1 MSPILTDEAVVLRK
15 TDYGE
20 TSKIV
25 ALYTERGGKISGIVK
40 GGRGDGGKR
49 GRVLDPL
56 NLVQVTYYDKESREV
71 QTVSS
76 ADLLEGR
83 RRLREDALGTMY
95 GFAAL
100 ELTLGSTSERDPN
113 PRLFRGLKRI
123 LQLFD
128 ERREPPS
135 TTMAR
140 YFAFLLG
147 EVGFDLPTERCAVC
161 DKPLGAGAEVGYR
174 STRGFACGECARR
187 EGSFAPLPTEL
198 FAELVSLK
206 TGGGANEERT
216 FSGRRAL
223 SFLERFMSAHAENY
237 RGLRA
242 LEMANDL
249 EQEN

>member
-25 ALYTERGGKISGIVK
+25 TLYTERGGKISGIIK
-40 GGRGDGGKR
+40 GGRSEGGKR

-56 NLVQVTYYDKESREV
+56 NLVQIAYYDKESRDV
-71 QTVSS
+71 QTISS
-76 ADLLEGR
+76 ADLVEGG
-83 RRLREDALGTMY
+83 RRLREDPLATMY
-95 GFAAL
+95 AFAAL
-100 ELTLGSTSERDPN
+100 ELTLGSTTERDPN
-113 PRLFRGLKRI
+113 PRLFRGLKKI
-123 LQLFD
+123 LQLFE

-135 TTMAR
+135 TTTAR
-140 YFAFLLG
+140 YFAFFLG
-147 EVGFDLPTERCAVC
+147 EIGFELPTERCAVC
-161 DKPLGAGAEVGYR
+161 EKPLGAEVGYR
-174 STRGFACGECARR
+174 STRGFACRSCADR
-187 EGSFAPLPTEL
+187 EGSFAPFPAEL

-206 TGGGANEERT
+206 SGNDAADERT

-223 SFLERFMSAHAENY
+223 RFLEQYMGAHAENY

-249 EQEN
+249 EQEQ